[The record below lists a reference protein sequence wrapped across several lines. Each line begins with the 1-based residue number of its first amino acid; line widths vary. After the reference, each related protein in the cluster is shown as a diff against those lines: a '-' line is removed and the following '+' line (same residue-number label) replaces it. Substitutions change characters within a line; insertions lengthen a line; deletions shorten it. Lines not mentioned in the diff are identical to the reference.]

1 MASAA
6 HSVSATPGASAAR
19 IEAEFR
25 SDRLIYVDQLRLFAV
40 TAVFLIH
47 VCEVFS
53 PFDDWH
59 ITNVERSRL
68 AGEITVVAAPWLMP
82 LFMLLA
88 GVSAWYSLQRRSN
101 SSYVRERVARVFIP
115 LVVGIL
121 VLVPPQVYL
130 ERRLHGQ
137 FQGSFFSFLPHF
149 FDGIYPTGNFS
160 WHHLWF
166 LGHLFFYS
174 VVALPL
180 FRYLQRPTG
189 RKLLR
194 RMASLCSGKAGLLWL
209 ALPLILER
217 QILWGLF
224 PERHM
229 LTSDWSNHALLFV
242 AFVYGFVLAG
252 EPMLGAAIDKQWP
265 SALMLALASS
275 VLLIAST
282 WVRQLPWH
290 APPPYTFAYLT
301 FWTLYAVAAWTWMV
315 AMLGVGRRWL
325 THDSALLRYGRD
337 FGYGWYL
344 VHQTVIVGV
353 AFIVVQSRAPIAI
366 KFAEVLLVSLA
377 GTLVSAELLQRL
389 PGIGR
394 ILTAKQHD
402 VTAPDLVAARRPV

>member
-1 MASAA
+1 MASG
-6 HSVSATPGASAAR
+6 ATT
-19 IEAEFR
+19 EAESR
-25 SDRLIYVDQLRLFAV
+25 TDRLVYVDQLRLFAV
-40 TAVFLIH
+40 IAVFLIH

-68 AGEITVVAAPWLMP
+68 AGEITVIMAPWLMP

-101 SSYVRERVARVFIP
+101 ASYTRERLARVFVP
-115 LVVGIL
+115 LVIGTL

-137 FQGSFFSFLPHF
+137 FHGSFLAFLPHF
-149 FDGIYPTGNFS
+149 FDGIYPAGNFS

-166 LGHLFFYS
+166 LAHLFLYS

-180 FRYLQRPTG
+180 FRYLQRPGG

-194 RMASLCSGKAGLLWL
+194 WMATLCSAKAGLLWL

-217 QILWGLF
+217 QVLWGLF

-242 AFVYGFVLAG
+242 TFVYGFVLAG

-265 SALMLALASS
+265 SALMLAVASS

-282 WVRQLPWH
+282 WARQLPWH
-290 APPPYTFAYLT
+290 APPPYTFTYLT
-301 FWTLYAVAAWTWMV
+301 FWTLYAVAAWAWMV

-325 THDSALLRYGRD
+325 TRESGLLRYGRN

-344 VHQTVIVGV
+344 VHQPVIVGV
-353 AFIVVQSRAPIAI
+353 AFIVVQTRAPIAI
-366 KFAEVLLVSLA
+366 KFAEVFLVSLA

-389 PGIGR
+389 PGIGDV
-394 ILTAKQHD
+394 LGAKQHHMA
-402 VTAPDLVAARRPV
+402 TPDLVAASRSM